1 MVILL
6 HAILTVFK
14 CLHSLVEIVSPS
26 SSVLRAPLLLSDSRL
41 HLFLQSDLS
50 ITKIEKCALGKTRYT
65 VAEAIQRSNSS
76 YISRLEDKASC
87 DSDCERYDVE
97 QNSVC
102 ILKNTFQCLM
112 LNWPFHLFPSHSSS
126 SSSGLGVSEDSS
138 LRGSPLP
145 FFESSVR
152 DPELPL
158 IAPWRTAIVLDHL
171 LICLVMNVLTCLW

>member
-1 MVILL
+1 MILL

-14 CLHSLVEIVSPS
+14 CLRSLVEIVSPS

-97 QNSVC
+97 QNGLHFKKCFPMSNAE
-102 ILKNTFQCLM
+102 LTLPSFSLSQQ
-112 LNWPFHLFPSHSSS
+112 LFMV
-126 SSSGLGVSEDSS
+126 GLG
-138 LRGSPLP
+138 LK
-145 FFESSVR
+145 
-152 DPELPL
+152 
-158 IAPWRTAIVLDHL
+158 
-171 LICLVMNVLTCLW
+171 